1 VPGESVTLTAVP
13 AAGYVFGGWSGQTD
27 GIGDLAQNPVTFQMG
42 DRADNNRVITAS
54 FVESS
59 IQCSV
64 AASADPGSGGYIQL
78 QPTQPAGGYPVN
90 QNVSVR
96 AVAQSGYVFSHWT
109 GDLDGIE
116 NPMSLLADENKSFTA
131 VFNPTVTIRA
141 SPTEGGSV
149 LLEPESMH
157 GYPAGAE
164 VELTAK
170 ASKGYR
176 FLSWEGDA
184 SGSSIS
190 ATLIVDHPKTVTA
203 NFAAEAPSLW
213 WLWFILGLGGL
224 LAGLVLLRLAYVRI
238 AGSTAREAYWID
250 E

>member
-1 VPGESVTLTAVP
+1 VTLTAVP
-13 AAGYVFGGWSGQTD
+13 AAGYVFGSWSGQTE
-27 GIGDLAQNPVTFQMG
+27 GIGDLSQNPVTFQMG
-42 DRADNNRVITAS
+42 DRADNNRVITAG
-54 FVESS
+54 FVESG

-64 AASADPGSGGYIQL
+64 TASADPGNGGSMQL
-78 QPTQPAGGYPVN
+78 QPAQPAGGYPVN

-96 AVAQSGYVFSHWT
+96 AVAHSGYVFSHWT
-109 GDLDGIE
+109 GDLNGIE
-116 NPMSLLADENKSFTA
+116 NPRSLLADEDKSFTA
-131 VFNPTVTIRA
+131 VFNPTVTVLA
-141 SPTEGGSV
+141 NPAEGGSV

-157 GYPAGAE
+157 GYPAGTE

-184 SGSSIS
+184 LGSSS
-190 ATLIVDHPKTVTA
+190 SSTLTVDYPKTVTA
-203 NFAAEAPSLW
+203 NFAAESPSRW

-224 LAGLVLLRLAYVRI
+224 LAGLVFLRLAYVRI
-238 AGSTAREAYWID
+238 TGSAAREAYWID